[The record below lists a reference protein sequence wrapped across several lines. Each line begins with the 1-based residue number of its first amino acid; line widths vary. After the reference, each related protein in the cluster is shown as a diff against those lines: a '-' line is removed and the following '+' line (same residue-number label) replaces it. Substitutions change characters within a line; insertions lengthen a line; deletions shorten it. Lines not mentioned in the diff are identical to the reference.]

1 VEGRTENNGAVRDK
15 LPRSRYTTFIARM
28 ILAATFFVSS
38 FGKLVDIEHYSVAVV
53 YNFGI
58 LPNKAAVAFGWTL
71 PFIEL
76 ASAICLLLG
85 ILTRLCSLGTGLL
98 GASFLAAKAMLLSKG
113 VDINCGCFGAIGTTM
128 ASWSIY
134 LDPMLILLSAIVFFS
149 PQRNR
154 YWLSLG
160 PRLPEEWK
168 DRLRFLW

>member
-1 VEGRTENNGAVRDK
+1 MMSRE
-15 LPRSRYTTFIARM
+15 LPVTRYLTFIARM

-58 LPNKAAVAFGWTL
+58 LPNKAAIAFGWAL

-85 ILTRLCSLGTGLL
+85 ILTRLCAFGTGLL
-98 GASFLAAKAMLLSKG
+98 GISFLAAKAILLSKG
-113 VDINCGCFGAIGTTM
+113 VDMNCGCFGAIGTTM

-134 LDPMLILLSAIVFFS
+134 LDPMLILLSATVFF
-149 PQRNR
+149 PRQRTR

-160 PRLPEEWK
+160 ARLPDKWK
-168 DRLRFLW
+168 DRLRLLW